1 MELHRLANDHHCK
14 TNSLHIVSKFV
25 RKKQG
30 QSHDTKT
37 MQEYDTKIQEFY
49 KAWTTFL
56 ENTF

>member
-1 MELHRLANDHHCK
+1 
-14 TNSLHIVSKFV
+14 V